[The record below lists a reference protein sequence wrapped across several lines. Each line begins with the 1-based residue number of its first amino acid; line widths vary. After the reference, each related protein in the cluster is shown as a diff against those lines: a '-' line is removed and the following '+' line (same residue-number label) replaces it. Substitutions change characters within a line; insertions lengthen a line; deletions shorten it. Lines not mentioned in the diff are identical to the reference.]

1 MIAGEL
7 EIVPPWSY
15 RGLAPPGFRAAANC
29 GMMRAVNTDV
39 LICGAGPTGL
49 VLALRLV
56 RLGVGVRIVDAAAE
70 PGTTSRALVVHA
82 RTLEFYRQV
91 GLAEAL
97 LQDGLRF
104 AAVNLWVR
112 ARQAGHVVI
121 GELGKGISAYPFMT
135 VHPQDR
141 HERFLIEHLR
151 RAGIEVERQTAL
163 VDFAQAPDRV
173 RIRLKHAGGE
183 EETCEAAYVAGCDGA
198 HSRVRDVLGVGF
210 PGGTYSHVFY
220 VADVVASGPVI
231 NDELHVALDD
241 ADFLGIFPLKGGRT
255 GRLIGT
261 VPAEDED
268 ARESLR
274 WEDVG
279 RHVAERMGIQVERV
293 NWFSTYRVHHR
304 VAGRF
309 QQGRVFLLGDAAH
322 IHSPVGA
329 QGMNTGIGDAVN
341 LAWKLAD
348 VIQARAEASLLESYE
363 PERIAFARRLVG
375 TTDRAFVIATS
386 PGRLARFV
394 RVHVLPW
401 ILPLLFHFRALRRF
415 MFRTVSQTSISY
427 RGSPLSVG
435 KLGRVHGGDR
445 LPWVELDGSSNP
457 TDNFAVL
464 DGLEWQVHVYGLP
477 GPGLAEACQ
486 TLGLPLHVFAWR
498 PTMRKAGLA
507 QDGLYLVRPDE
518 HVALVDSGK
527 SPAAL
532 AAYMAA
538 IRARKAAT

>member
-29 GMMRAVNTDV
+29 GMMRAAVNTDV

-56 RLGVGVRIVDAAAE
+56 RLGVGVRIADAAAE

-82 RTLEFYRQV
+82 RTLEFYRQM

-97 LQDGLRF
+97 LQ
-104 AAVNLWVR
+104 
-112 ARQAGHVVI
+112 
-121 GELGKGISAYPFMT
+121 
-135 VHPQDR
+135 
-141 HERFLIEHLR
+141 R
-151 RAGIEVERQTAL
+151 RTAL
-163 VDFAQAPDRV
+163 VEFAQAPDRV
-173 RIRLKHAGGE
+173 RIRLKHASGE

-198 HSRVRDVLGVGF
+198 HSRVREVLGVGF

-329 QGMNTGIGDAVN
+329 QGMTPAS
-341 LAWKLAD
+341 A
-348 VIQARAEASLLESYE
+348 AR
-363 PERIAFARRLVG
+363 
-375 TTDRAFVIATS
+375 
-386 PGRLARFV
+386 
-394 RVHVLPW
+394 
-401 ILPLLFHFRALRRF
+401 
-415 MFRTVSQTSISY
+415 
-427 RGSPLSVG
+427 
-435 KLGRVHGGDR
+435 
-445 LPWVELDGSSNP
+445 
-457 TDNFAVL
+457 
-464 DGLEWQVHVYGLP
+464 
-477 GPGLAEACQ
+477 
-486 TLGLPLHVFAWR
+486 
-498 PTMRKAGLA
+498 
-507 QDGLYLVRPDE
+507 
-518 HVALVDSGK
+518 
-527 SPAAL
+527 
-532 AAYMAA
+532 
-538 IRARKAAT
+538 

>member
-1 MIAGEL
+1 
-7 EIVPPWSY
+7 VP
-15 RGLAPPGFRAAANC
+15 LAIG
-29 GMMRAVNTDV
+29 
-39 LICGAGPTGL
+39 
-49 VLALRLV
+49 
-56 RLGVGVRIVDAAAE
+56 
-70 PGTTSRALVVHA
+70 SR
-82 RTLEFYRQV
+82 QP
-91 GLAEAL
+91 
-97 LQDGLRF
+97 
-104 AAVNLWVR
+104 VNLWVR
-112 ARQAGHVVI
+112 ARQVGHVVI

-135 VHPQDR
+135 VYPQDR

-173 RIRLKHAGGE
+173 RIRLKHASGE

-198 HSRVRDVLGVGF
+198 HSRVREVLGVGF

-261 VPAEDED
+261 VLAEDED

-274 WEDVG
+274 WEGVG

-309 QQGRVFLLGDAAH
+309 QKGRVFLLGDAAH

-341 LAWKLAD
+341 LAWKLTD
-348 VIQARAEASLLESYE
+348 VIEGRAEASLLDSYE
-363 PERIAFARRLVG
+363 SERIAFARRLVR
-375 TTDRAFVIATS
+375 TTDRAFVLATS

-401 ILPLLFHFRALRRF
+401 ILPLLFHFRALQRF

-445 LPWVELDGSSNP
+445 LPWVGLDGSSNP
-457 TDNFAVL
+457 TDNFAAK
-464 DGLEWQVHVYGLP
+464 QAIF
-477 GPGLAEACQ
+477 LAFASR
-486 TLGLPLHVFAWR
+486 LGDLGRAAAADIDMS
-498 PTMRKAGLA
+498 TATC
-507 QDGLYLVRPDE
+507 
-518 HVALVDSGK
+518 VAD
-527 SPAAL
+527 
-532 AAYMAA
+532 
-538 IRARKAAT
+538 AATKTVTITGVTERVNGAAASIANSEFQLNGSYPSCAGSQSCPVLPATLIGKTDFVINTH